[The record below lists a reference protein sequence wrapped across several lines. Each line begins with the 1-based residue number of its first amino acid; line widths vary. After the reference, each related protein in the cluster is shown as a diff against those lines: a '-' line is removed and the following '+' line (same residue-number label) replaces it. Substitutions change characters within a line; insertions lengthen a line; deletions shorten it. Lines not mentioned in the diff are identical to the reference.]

1 MIDEEESG
9 NSGGGAPAWMATFSD
24 MATLLLTFFILL
36 LSFAT
41 MDIVKFRDAMGS
53 IQQALGFMPV
63 GTGMFQQSSKP
74 TTIELP
80 VAKGAGGINQQLSNE
95 IKDMIEERGLQ
106 DDIDFESTPR
116 GVILRVKGRLFFNPG
131 DASLKPE
138 AYPVLDRIAELI
150 KKFPN
155 RVSIEGHTDNIPIR
169 NSKYAS
175 NWELSMARALSVL
188 QFLTKSKGID
198 PKKLSIAGFADTR
211 PIAPNDTP
219 EGRAKNRR
227 VEFVFYEE

>member
-9 NSGGGAPAWMATFSD
+9 GGEQGAPAWMATFSD

-63 GTGMFQQSSKP
+63 GTGMFNQSRRP
-74 TTIELP
+74 ATYDLP
-80 VAKGAGGINQQLSNE
+80 VKKAAGGVSIQLTNE
-95 IKDMIEERGLQ
+95 MEEMIEDRGLQ
-106 DDIDFESTPR
+106 EDIDIESTPR

-131 DASLKPE
+131 DASLKPD
-138 AYPVLDRIAELI
+138 AYPVLDKIAEMI
-150 KKFPN
+150 KKFPY
-155 RVSIEGHTDNIPIR
+155 RVSIEGHTDNIPIK